1 MEVSTAVPLKK
12 WSLLARCIYVWQAV
26 RNECLLFFLSKL
38 LIAIISKC
46 THIMGTNVSKF
57 ILYFHKISSIFSTL
71 FPPLRE
77 TFYEY
82 VGRVKSLMKCQSAS
96 FVGGGGNRINVGW
109 CWIKIIGRMTS
120 WLIFLFD
127 RILRICRFGS
137 FNVCTYHTVSIVAA
151 LFRHV
156 CLRSTAQWNWRQNFS
171 DFEPV
176 TFLSFLRKH
185 KGITFYRIF
194 SNMSFLSSVIYSYIF
209 TNSCTISQFLIFI
222 LLHNSA
228 HIPFTTAMFYF
239 HYSKSAIFRINAHRK
254 HLLLLLAA
262 CVCPWI

>member
-1 MEVSTAVPLKK
+1 MKFARQVYLCMTSGTKWMPAIFFIEALNCNYIEMYTYHGHKRFKIYIIFPQNFLHFQHALSAFAWDFLRVCRSRKISDEVSV
-12 WSLLARCIYVWQAV
+12 CI
-26 RNECLLFFLSKL
+26 
-38 LIAIISKC
+38 
-46 THIMGTNVSKF
+46 
-57 ILYFHKISSIFSTL
+57 
-71 FPPLRE
+71 LR
-77 TFYEY
+77 
-82 VGRVKSLMKCQSAS
+82 GG
-96 FVGGGGNRINVGW
+96 GGGGNRINVGW